1 MNSIAAKAHVHMIAV
16 DLAKEVFQLVCAD
29 ANFRIVQ
36 SMRFKHADF
45 LKFWNNLTPGIG

>member
-1 MNSIAAKAHVHMIAV
+1 MNSIAAKAHVQMIAV

-36 SMRFKHADF
+36 SKRFKHADF